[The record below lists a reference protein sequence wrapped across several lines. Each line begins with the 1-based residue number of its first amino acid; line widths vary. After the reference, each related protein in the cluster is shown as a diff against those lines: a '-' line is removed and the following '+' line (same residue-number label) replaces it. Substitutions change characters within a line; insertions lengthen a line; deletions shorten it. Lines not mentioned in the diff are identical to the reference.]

1 MSRFFVS
8 PDSAEGWAEGLASP
22 SHWRIGYSA
31 HSLAHAWHPHDGFPP
46 SVASA
51 FAASS
56 LGVLEF
62 VAGIPEYKVALPG
75 GSTASQT
82 DLFVLARTAHGEK
95 VAIAVEGKAEEA
107 FGDDTVEGW
116 RSEASDGKKS
126 RLKHLLS
133 VLDLP
138 DDERIRLLRY
148 QLFHRTASALMEA
161 ERLHAPHAV
170 MLVHSF
176 SPTRRWREEFDAF
189 ADVLGA
195 QIDYDGISSA
205 GERYG
210 RTLYLG
216 WVTDDHP
223 ELIP

>member
-1 MSRFFVS
+1 
-8 PDSAEGWAEGLASP
+8 
-22 SHWRIGYSA
+22 
-31 HSLAHAWHPHDGFPP
+31 
-46 SVASA
+46 
-51 FAASS
+51 
-56 LGVLEF
+56 VLEF